1 MATPCLLQDEP
12 HQRLTDYTQAENIFS
27 SLFMFSKLVCT
38 SLPGAPPNFQ
48 LSTQIAFSMIVWNV

>member
-48 LSTQIAFSMIVWNV
+48 LSTQIAIV